1 MKTMRPGEDAVS
13 SRSPFPTAGQLRLD
27 HLRALTG
34 RFGLFEHARQDV
46 PRVSHGY
53 TTDDNARA
61 LAVLGDA
68 GLGTSDQA
76 ERYLRFVLWARVP
89 GGWHNRLSP
98 NGAWLDDR
106 GSDDAHGR
114 ALWGLGTLI
123 AAGVTDREVESVFLS
138 GLDLATSHPRANC
151 YAVIGATA
159 ALRTGSFTAELE
171 RFIDRVANRLPR
183 RSARGWA
190 WPEPRLTYDNARLP
204 QALILAGAALGD
216 DGMTEHGLS
225 LLAWLIDTERG
236 RRGFSF
242 TPVGGKG
249 PGESG
254 PAFDQQ
260 PIEAW
265 GMADAALAAAAAD
278 PGGPWLEAVADAAA
292 WFLGRNDVGVAL
304 YDRSTGGG
312 FDGLEA
318 AGVNR
323 NRGAESTLAALAAL
337 HAGALARSLVAA

>member
-1 MKTMRPGEDAVS
+1 
-13 SRSPFPTAGQLRLD
+13 
-27 HLRALTG
+27 
-34 RFGLFEHARQDV
+34 
-46 PRVSHGY
+46 
-53 TTDDNARA
+53 
-61 LAVLGDA
+61 
-68 GLGTSDQA
+68 
-76 ERYLRFVLWARVP
+76 
-89 GGWHNRLSP
+89 
-98 NGAWLDDR
+98 
-106 GSDDAHGR
+106 
-114 ALWGLGTLI
+114 
-123 AAGVTDREVESVFLS
+123 
-138 GLDLATSHPRANC
+138 
-151 YAVIGATA
+151 
-159 ALRTGSFTAELE
+159 
-171 RFIDRVANRLPR
+171 
-183 RSARGWA
+183 
-190 WPEPRLTYDNARLP
+190 
-204 QALILAGAALGD
+204 
-216 DGMTEHGLS
+216 MTEHGLS